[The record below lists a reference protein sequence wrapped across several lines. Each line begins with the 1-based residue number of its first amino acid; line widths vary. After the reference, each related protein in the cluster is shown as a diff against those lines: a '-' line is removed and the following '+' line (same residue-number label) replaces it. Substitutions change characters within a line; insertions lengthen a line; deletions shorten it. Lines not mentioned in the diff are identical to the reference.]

1 MDNLFMRHSVR
12 RFKNT
17 EVEPEK
23 IEKLVKAGMAAP
35 TAGNQQESR
44 FIVVTDRD
52 LLEKL
57 SKCSPYAGCAAKAP
71 LAIVPVADLNGAKFP
86 EFWQQDLA
94 AAMEN
99 ILVEAVCLDL
109 GGVWLGAAPLEER
122 TDYLTEMFGLP
133 ENIKPFA
140 IAVIGYPEKPPIADG
155 RIYDMGRIFYNG
167 YGDPA

>member
-99 ILVEAVCLDL
+99 ILVEAVSLDL

-122 TDYLTEMFGLP
+122 TDYLTEMFGAAGKYQALRDCRHRLSG
-133 ENIKPFA
+133 KTA
-140 IAVIGYPEKPPIADG
+140 HRRRTYL
-155 RIYDMGRIFYNG
+155 R
-167 YGDPA
+167 YGTYFL